1 MTLLYYFL
9 PLAFADGTEETKH
22 RFVSVCKQVI
32 NHNVYDASPSEQSI
46 YRTLK
51 EQYYLDNCE
60 MLWKFVDQQEKLVI
74 THEGIQDFHPLDG
87 HSHLL
92 YLNIE
97 GNALTKAEN
106 LPTIPQLRYLNL
118 NGNQLENLNGSPE
131 YPELKTLLIEDN
143 ELNDIE
149 EIHQYTSL
157 EWIDLSGNQIT
168 NLWPIRKLS
177 NVKTLYVSDNK
188 VSNIL
193 PLFYLESAVSLG
205 LDGNPIRFCPRGTWT
220 RVNGQKLIVPPFIQH
235 YCIHLRQQET
245 QSFFSFTSNSDEPQE

>member
-74 THEGIQDFHPLDG
+74 THEGIQDFHLLDG

-92 YLNIE
+92 YLNVE
-97 GNALTKAEN
+97 GNALSKTKKPHHTATP
-106 LPTIPQLRYLNL
+106 LPQPQWQSA
-118 NGNQLENLNGSPE
+118 GLNGSPE
-131 YPELKTLLIEDN
+131 YP
-143 ELNDIE
+143 
-149 EIHQYTSL
+149 S
-157 EWIDLSGNQIT
+157 
-168 NLWPIRKLS
+168 
-177 NVKTLYVSDNK
+177 
-188 VSNIL
+188 
-193 PLFYLESAVSLG
+193 
-205 LDGNPIRFCPRGTWT
+205 
-220 RVNGQKLIVPPFIQH
+220 
-235 YCIHLRQQET
+235 
-245 QSFFSFTSNSDEPQE
+245 